1 MKNRNIIKPLLQKL
15 FSVILLSG
23 ILSGAFPV
31 SAQTRRT
38 NTQLKTQ
45 TVSTKQTPKC
55 AGGWSGVVTYKKF
68 LKDSLESDEPGIRKD
83 IDRIKHR
90 TSRVLNYSGSAI
102 VNGTNP
108 KTTVVKTKVGFSD
121 NDLNW
126 GEERVFDTCG
136 SRENGHWFIIESTD
150 DRKTEAKAQG
160 SAESFDL
167 RVNEMAGKYNFT
179 LHFPDADGTY
189 NREQHVKRSG
199 HCQPK
204 NNEPYDKS
212 DNEATKIT
220 GEVVQIEDEKIDPK
234 NPDVLSGTKF
244 WGDDGTGAIRTFVY
258 QAQWKFTRCPAQ
270 ILVTDI
276 KFEDRK
282 FPVWNSWREVSEY
295 ESTID
300 GNDLRIKASVANLSG
315 ETKFVEVRFFE
326 TYKGDKYDGATPD
339 RPLQGGLSEAPVVK
353 LDAGEEREV
362 EISWKS
368 EGYAWYDDGRPRPV
382 QRFRAEAWESEVMK
396 DSLVENLRVAPKP
409 LILIPGVWSTVES
422 FQTYQNLLTITHS
435 FDWKALTFDKQ
446 PTSIYADADD
456 LTEFVRNAQKKYNAW
471 HVDLA
476 AHSSGGLVG
485 RLYIHKQ
492 MEIQPDKRPTVKHFL
507 MLGSPNL
514 GVPCAQDL
522 KKTKFGANFKL
533 ADELMPE
540 EMKTFNKF
548 VSERKGTYFS
558 ALAGNGSSILCGDLT
573 DASGNDGF
581 VSFLSATSGVTD
593 YQLTPDSHQDLIKPE
608 HFGDFIKPHVV
619 TGPRGTYPLIQPR

>member
-1 MKNRNIIKPLLQKL
+1 MKNRTFIKPLLQKL
-15 FSVILLSG
+15 FSVILLAG
-23 ILSGAFPV
+23 VLAGALPIDARTRRKTSAPSSKQNV
-31 SAQTRRT
+31 SAQ
-38 NTQLKTQ
+38 KPAC
-45 TVSTKQTPKC
+45 S
-55 AGGWSGVVTYKKF
+55 GGWSGVITYKKI
-68 LKDSLESDEPGIRKD
+68 LKDSLESDEPGIRSNV
-83 IDRIKHR
+83 DRIKHR
-90 TSRVLNYSGSAI
+90 TSRLLNYSGNAI
-102 VNGTNP
+102 VDGTNA
-108 KTTVVKTKVGFSD
+108 KTPVVKTRVGFSD

-126 GEERVFDTCG
+126 GEERVFDTCS

-160 SAESFDL
+160 SAESFNLSVD
-167 RVNEMAGKYNFT
+167 EMAGNYRFT

-189 NREQHVKRSG
+189 NREQHIKRSG

-204 NNEPYDKS
+204 NNEPTDIS
-212 DNEATKIT
+212 DNEATKII
-220 GEVVQIEDEKIDPK
+220 GEVVQIENEKIDPK
-234 NPDVLSGTKF
+234 NPDTLTGTKF
-244 WGDDGTGAIRTFVY
+244 WGDDGSGAVRTFVY
-258 QAQWKFTRCPAQ
+258 QATWKFTRCPTQ

-282 FPVWNSWREVSEY
+282 FPDWNSWREVSEY

-300 GNDLRIKASVANLSG
+300 GNDMRIKASVANLSG

-326 TYKGDKYDGATPD
+326 TFKGDKYDGAQPD
-339 RPLQGGLSEAPVVK
+339 RALQGGLTEAPIVK

-362 EISWKS
+362 EIPWKS

-382 QRFRAEAWESEVMK
+382 QRFRAEAWESDALK

-422 FQTYQNLLTITHS
+422 FQIYQNLLTYAHS

-471 HVDLA
+471 HVDMA

-492 MEIQPDKRPTVKHFL
+492 MQIQPDKRPTVKNFM
-507 MLGSPNL
+507 MLGTPNL

-522 KKTKFGANFKL
+522 KKTKFGANFKV

-540 EMKTFNKF
+540 EMVTFNKF
-548 VSERKGTYFS
+548 VYERKGSIFS
-558 ALAGNGSSILCGDLT
+558 ALAGNGSEILCGDLMN
-573 DASGNDGF
+573 AGGNDGF
-581 VSFLSATSGVTD
+581 VSVRSATDGAPD
-593 YQLTPDSHQDLIKPE
+593 YKLTPDSHQELIKPA
-608 HFGDFIKPHVV
+608 HFGDFMKPHVV
-619 TGPRGTYPLIQPR
+619 TGPRGTYPLIQKP